1 MTEIKFIIN
10 QTAKATRTQ
19 RDGRQFLVV
28 PVVGLMEGVFNGEF
42 VSAEE
47 LARFPQSWNG
57 RPVLIGHPK
66 NEAGDF
72 ISANSI
78 ALLAEVAGQI
88 WDTDFSEGKLKF
100 NVWLDE
106 ATTKSIEGGGA
117 LLQRLSSGQIIEG
130 STAYFRQLLDQAGTM
145 DGESFAGK
153 AVNLV
158 PDHFVFLLDTE
169 GACSIDDG
177 CGGPRINQDSEH
189 PKPQDKH
196 IDDEHPNMVM
206 KALRAIAGALGIKN
220 FGEEEV
226 SAMTKDETVAAL
238 VANGGCNLNEEILK
252 SLDEDA
258 LATLLGDFVALEST
272 PPVSNEPGSDK
283 GPDKKESDKGP
294 SKKEEENPP
303 GGGPEIPP
311 ETPDLTQV
319 MQSIQAVAQKVDGLE
334 AKLSANERQE
344 VDGLIQALTQV
355 QTAFSLDDL
364 KELNPAQVRK
374 LHSSFV
380 PADYSGRGLPGEPEG
395 EWEAYTVRE
404 TENGGDK

>member
-19 RDGRQFLVV
+19 RDGRQFLIV
-28 PVVGLMEGVFNGEF
+28 PVVGLVEGVFNGEF

-106 ATTKSIEGGGA
+106 AATKSIEGGGA

-177 CGGPRINQDSEH
+177 CGGPRINQDGEH

-258 LATLLGDFVALEST
+258 LATLLGDFVALKDT
-272 PPVSNEPGSDK
+272 PPASEEPGSDK
-283 GPDKKESDKGP
+283 GAGDNEGED
-294 SKKEEENPP
+294 PP
-303 GGGPEIPP
+303 GDGPETPP

-334 AKLSANERQE
+334 AKLSANEQQE
-344 VDGLIQALTQV
+344 VDSLIQALAQV

-364 KELNPAQVRK
+364 KELNPSQVRK
-374 LHSSFV
+374 LHSTFV

-395 EWEAYTVRE
+395 EWEAYAVKE